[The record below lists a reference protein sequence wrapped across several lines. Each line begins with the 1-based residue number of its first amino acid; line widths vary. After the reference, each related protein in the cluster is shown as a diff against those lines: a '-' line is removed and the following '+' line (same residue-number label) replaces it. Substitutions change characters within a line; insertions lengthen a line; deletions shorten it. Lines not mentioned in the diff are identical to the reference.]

1 MTVAGQRW
9 GVVGGGMLGLGVAD
23 LLARRQAT
31 VTVFEG
37 ADHIGGLADPW
48 RVGDIEWDRHYHVIS
63 PADRT
68 LLGMLDEI
76 GVGSRVTWKP
86 TRTGAY
92 AGGRLHS
99 VSDTVEL
106 LRYPHLGLVDKARL
120 GMTVLAASRI
130 GDAGRLEDVP
140 IRDWLV
146 TWSGEH
152 AYENFWKPLLRSKLG
167 DGFESASAAF
177 IWAVVRRL
185 YEARR
190 AGLKREVFGFVP
202 GGYRTILDA
211 LDRHLAARGVEVRTS
226 TPIQS
231 ITPGPRGPVVRD
243 RWGDEQEFDGVVVT
257 LVPRL
262 AERLLPTLDPA
273 EAGRLRQIEYL
284 GVVCASLVMRRPL
297 TGCYV
302 TNLLDPAPFTGIIE
316 MSSLVGSEHLGGATL
331 VYLPRYVPSDD
342 PLFQEGD
349 DVIEGRFVEALEG
362 MFPDFRRSDVEAF
375 RVSRAPYVIPRPVL
389 GYSRL
394 LPPIRCSVPGVMVA
408 STANIVNGTSNVN
421 EVLDLAR
428 RVVGEIDASPVPHE
442 VVG

>member
-1 MTVAGQRW
+1 
-9 GVVGGGMLGLGVAD
+9 MLGLGVAD
-23 LLARRQAT
+23 LLARRRAR
-31 VTVFEG
+31 VTVFEA

-48 RVGDIEWDRHYHVIS
+48 RVGEIEWDRHYHVIS
-63 PADRT
+63 PADGT

-76 GVGSRVTWKP
+76 GVGSQVTWKP

-106 LRYPHLGLVDKARL
+106 LRYPHLGLLDKARL
-120 GMTVLAASRI
+120 GVTVLAASRI
-130 GDAGRLEDVP
+130 NDADRLEDVP

-146 TWSGEH
+146 RWSGEH
-152 AYENFWKPLLRSKLG
+152 AYENFWRPLLRSKLG

-190 AGLKREVFGFVP
+190 SGRKQEVFGFVP
-202 GGYRTILDA
+202 GGYRTILGA
-211 LDRHLAARGVEVRTS
+211 LDRHLVAHAVEVRTS

-231 ITPGPRGPVVRD
+231 VTPGPAGPVITD
-243 RWGDEQEFDGVVVT
+243 RWGDEHEFDGVVVT
-257 LVPRL
+257 VVPRL
-262 AERLLPTLDPA
+262 AERLLPTLDA
-273 EAGRLRQIEYL
+273 SEADRLRHIEYL

-316 MSSLVGSEHLGGATL
+316 MSSLVGPEQFGGATL
-331 VYLPRYVPSDD
+331 VYLPRYVASDD
-342 PLFQEGD
+342 PLFHEAD
-349 DVIEGRFVEALEG
+349 EVIEARFVEALEG
-362 MFPDFRRSDVEAF
+362 MFPDFHRSEVEAF
-375 RVSRAPYVIPRPVL
+375 RVSRAPHVIPRPVL

-421 EVLDLAR
+421 EVLDLAH
-428 RVVGEIDASPVPHE
+428 RVVAEIESVAVRRE